1 METTTMQK
9 LIKELDQ
16 ELKKY
21 TLGGNQYYGLLHAK
35 RLAETMLDDEKQ
47 QFLDFLEWIEV
58 ADIKYPFN
66 NWKIVEQYYKEPIK
80 PKHNENT
87 NRHYN

>member
-9 LIKELDQ
+9 LIKELDK

-47 QFLDFLEWIEV
+47 QIEE
-58 ADIKYPFN
+58 AFRKGGHFQAFGGN
-66 NWKIVEQYYKEPIK
+66 NVDTYYTETYK
-80 PKHNENT
+80 N
-87 NRHYN
+87 

>member
-9 LIKELDQ
+9 LIKELDK

-47 QFLDFLEWIEV
+47 QIEE
-58 ADIKYPFN
+58 AFRKGGNFRAFGGNP
-66 NWKIVEQYYKEPIK
+66 EYY
-80 PKHNENT
+80 NETYKN
-87 NRHYN
+87 

>member
-9 LIKELDQ
+9 LIKELDK

-35 RLAETMLDDEKQ
+35 RLAETMLDDEKK
-47 QFLDFLEWIEV
+47 QFVDFLEWIET
-58 ADIKYPFN
+58 ADIKFQLN
-66 NWKIVEQYYKEPIK
+66 NKKIVEQYYTEPIK
-80 PKHNENT
+80 TQTP
-87 NRHYN
+87 

>member
-9 LIKELDQ
+9 LIKELDK

-47 QFLDFLEWIEV
+47 QIEQAFRKGGDFRSFGGNP
-58 ADIKYPFN
+58 D
-66 NWKIVEQYYKEPIK
+66 YY
-80 PKHNENT
+80 NETYKN
-87 NRHYN
+87 

>member
-9 LIKELDQ
+9 LIKELDK

-47 QFLDFLEWIEV
+47 QIEE
-58 ADIKYPFN
+58 AFRKGGHFQAFGGN
-66 NWKIVEQYYKEPIK
+66 NVDTYY
-80 PKHNENT
+80 NETYKN
-87 NRHYN
+87 

>member
-9 LIKELDQ
+9 LIKELDK

-35 RLAETMLDDEKQ
+35 KLAETMLEDEKKQ
-47 QFLDFLEWIEV
+47 IEQAFRKGGDFRSFGGNP
-58 ADIKYPFN
+58 D
-66 NWKIVEQYYKEPIK
+66 YY
-80 PKHNENT
+80 NETYKN
-87 NRHYN
+87 

>member
-9 LIKELDQ
+9 LIKELDK

-47 QFLDFLEWIEV
+47 QIEQAFRKGGDFRSFGGNPE
-58 ADIKYPFN
+58 
-66 NWKIVEQYYKEPIK
+66 YY
-80 PKHNENT
+80 NETYKN
-87 NRHYN
+87 